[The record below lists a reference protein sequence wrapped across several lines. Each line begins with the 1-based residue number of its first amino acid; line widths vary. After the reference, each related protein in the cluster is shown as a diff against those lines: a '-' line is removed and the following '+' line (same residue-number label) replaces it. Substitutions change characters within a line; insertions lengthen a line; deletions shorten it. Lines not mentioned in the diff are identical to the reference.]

1 MDPSNIVQLVV
12 IIVLLILSGVFSSAE
27 TALTT
32 VNLNKLRAIADD
44 ESDRRRKKAAR
55 VIRLREDSTRLLTTI
70 LIGNN
75 IVNLSVSAL
84 VTTFATNLFGS
95 KTVGIATGILT
106 ILVLIFGEIT
116 PKSLATLHNLSL
128 SLFFSG
134 PTKVLMTVLTPLI
147 WLLNTLVKGLFF
159 LLRVDTNANP
169 DAMTEGELR
178 KVVDV
183 SHEEGVIE
191 QSEMKMITNVVDFGD
206 AISKDIMTPRA
217 DMICLDVNSGFEEII
232 KVLEEE
238 NYSRIP
244 IFNVSKDHII
254 GILHVKDLIIDA
266 AKTGR
271 ENVDISRLM
280 RKPVFVYEYQRTAEI
295 FSDMKTSAA
304 SMCIVLDEYGIT
316 AGLITME
323 DLIEE
328 IVGDI
333 RDEYDAE
340 EAEWIKPLGDD
351 RFDVEGSVK
360 LDDLNDAL
368 GTNLESENYDSVGG
382 YVIELLDRLPE
393 DGDVVA
399 DDKVKIFVTKVEKK
413 RVERVEL
420 TVLKRPGD
428 EKEDAD
434 TDSKSQE

>member
-1 MDPSNIVQLVV
+1 MDPSNIVQLV
-12 IIVLLILSGVFSSAE
+12 IIVILLILSGVFSSAE

-44 ESDRRRKKAAR
+44 EEDKRRKKAAR
-55 VIRLREDSTRLLTTI
+55 VIRLREDSTRLLTAI

-128 SLFFSG
+128 SLLFSG
-134 PTKVLMTVLTPLI
+134 PTKVLMTILTPLI
-147 WLLNTLVKGLFF
+147 WLLNAIVKGLLFI
-159 LLRVDTNANP
+159 LRVDMDANP

-191 QSEMKMITNVVDFGD
+191 KSEMKMITNVVDFGD

-217 DMICLDVNSGFEEII
+217 DMVCLDVSSTFEDVIR
-232 KVLEEE
+232 VLEQE

-254 GILHVKDLIIDA
+254 GVLHVKDLIIDA
-266 AKTGR
+266 ANGGR
-271 ENVDISRLM
+271 ENVELAKLM
-280 RKPVFVYEYQRTAEI
+280 RKPIFVYEYQRTAEI
-295 FSDMKTSAA
+295 FSDMKTSGS

-333 RDEYDAE
+333 RDEYDTE
-340 EAEWIKPLGDD
+340 EEEWIKSLGGD
-351 RFDVEGSVK
+351 RYDVEGSVK

-368 GTNLESENYDSVGG
+368 GTDLESENYDSVGG

-393 DGDVVA
+393 EGDFVA
-399 DDKVKIFVTKVEKK
+399 DEKVTIRVTKVEKK

-420 TVLKRPGD
+420 VVLKRPGD
-428 EKEDAD
+428 EKDD
-434 TDSKSQE
+434 GNSKDSEAE